1 MWRTALH
8 IDRTDLAWPE
18 SLDHVPAWWNLFRI
32 SGIDQRDP
40 ALADAV
46 MAADPHRCGRNHD
59 IRVLD
64 RLHRQSVAR
73 LGSLGLQR
81 ASGQPLG
88 ADLSAVLCAVAAGG
102 TGRDCPG

>member
-1 MWRTALH
+1 MAR
-8 IDRTDLAWPE
+8 PE
-18 SLDHVPAWWNLFRI
+18 PLDYVPAWWDLFHI
-32 SGIDQRDP
+32 LGIDQRGSS
-40 ALADAV
+40 LADAV
-46 MAADPHRCGRNHD
+46 MAADPHRSGGNYGFG
-59 IRVLD
+59 IFD

-102 TGRDCPG
+102 TGRDCSG